1 MDVAVHTSIT
11 PEPFGRVLLEAMAM
25 HKPVVGSRDGAVPEI
40 VVDGETGYTFE
51 PGNPEPLAARIL
63 DLLEHP
69 DRARAFG
76 EAGYRRLVDEF
87 HVDRNVERT
96 MAVYQAVRPPTPAP
110 ARAAASV

>member
-1 MDVAVHTSIT
+1 VT

-25 HKPVVGSRDGAVPEI
+25 RKPVVGSRGGAVPEI
-40 VVDGETGYTFE
+40 VVDGETGYTFA
-51 PGNPEPLAARIL
+51 PGDSGELAARIL

-76 EAGYRRLVDEF
+76 EAGYQRLVDEF

-96 MAVYQAVRPPTPAP
+96 MAVYARVLPA
-110 ARAAASV
+110 S